1 LVSERKCIT
10 TYVSKYAWLCV
21 LVSECEG
28 HTCVASRLEK
38 RNWDKK
44 EGGCVVV
51 VVGCGCGGWWW

>member
-1 LVSERKCIT
+1 MVSERKCIT

-38 RNWDKK
+38 WNLEKK
-44 EGGCVVV
+44 EGGWVVV
-51 VVGCGCGGWWW
+51 VVGGGGKW